1 MRPSAALDFERLYI
15 FGSGGHGREI
25 AWLAEE
31 AWQEVPEIVFLV
43 DDERYLSA
51 GDHGSRVRMLRD
63 EDMDENSRF
72 VVAVGDPALRRT
84 VAEEFRARQ
93 ATAATMVHP
102 RVEMSQRVVVREG
115 AVICAGS
122 IVTSN
127 VRIGQHRIG
136 QHSHINLS
144 CTLSHDVTVGAF
156 ATLSPGVHVAGNVH
170 IGEGVFVG
178 IGANIINGTADAPLV
193 IGDGAVIA
201 AGACVINSVES
212 GALVAG
218 VPARRKR

>member
-31 AWQEVPEIVFLV
+31 TWQEVPEIVFLV

-51 GDHGSRVRMLRD
+51 GVNGSRVRLLRD

-84 VAEEFRARQ
+84 VAREFRAR
-93 ATAATMVHP
+93 AAIAATMVHP
-102 RVEMSQRVVVREG
+102 RVEMSQRVVVCEG
-115 AVICAGS
+115 SVICAGS

-127 VRIGQHRIG
+127 VTIG

-144 CTLSHDVTVGAF
+144 CTLSHDVRVGDF
-156 ATLSPGVHVAGNVH
+156 VTLSPGVHVAGNVH
-170 IGEGVFVG
+170 LGEGVFVG

-201 AGACVINSVES
+201 AGACVIGSVEP